1 MSSAG
6 VYGLVSYLV
15 SQRTR
20 EIAIRAAI
28 GAQQRSLYWLV
39 SRQTVVSTCLGVAV
53 GLAAAVALAG
63 LLTRF
68 TVIGR
73 PDRPILAGIAI
84 LHLDRAGRDIRPRPP
99 HRIQPE
105 AGWTHLFNG
114 RDFTGWRVSKPESFK
129 VENGAIATN
138 GRAGHAYYDG
148 PFLGHRFRNFELKV
162 DVMVK
167 ANANGGSNGGV
178 YILTE
183 LQELFFP
190 EGIAFDRTRFNR
202 TTATAPLFNYLAPS
216 ESADERV
223 VSRTGIEPAEGG

>member
-73 PDRPILAGIAI
+73 LDHTTLTTTDTSERDQDPAPRIKRPSPATVG
-84 LHLDRAGRDIRPRPP
+84 
-99 HRIQPE
+99 E
-105 AGWTHLFNG
+105 AL
-114 RDFTGWRVSKPESFK
+114 
-129 VENGAIATN
+129 
-138 GRAGHAYYDG
+138 G
-148 PFLGHRFRNFELKV
+148 P
-162 DVMVK
+162 
-167 ANANGGSNGGV
+167 
-178 YILTE
+178 
-183 LQELFFP
+183 
-190 EGIAFDRTRFNR
+190 
-202 TTATAPLFNYLAPS
+202 
-216 ESADERV
+216 
-223 VSRTGIEPAEGG
+223 SRE